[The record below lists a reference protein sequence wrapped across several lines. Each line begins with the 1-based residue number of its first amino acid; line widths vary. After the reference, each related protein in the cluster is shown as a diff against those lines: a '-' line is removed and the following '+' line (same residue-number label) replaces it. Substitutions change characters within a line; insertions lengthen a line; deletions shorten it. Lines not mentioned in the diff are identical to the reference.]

1 MEETKP
7 QEQLSEQPELQ
18 EQLQE
23 QPEQLPEQLP
33 EQPEQLPEQP
43 ELQEPLE
50 QTEPQEPQEQT
61 EQTQSSSLHLMVE
74 AELREN
80 LKKFF
85 NEIDLA
91 FDYVPKS
98 DVEKLNA
105 FLKRLHNENVTK
117 FTSTIL
123 EKLKQYEEKISYI
136 VMSKTKLKSSH
147 FSFLN
152 EVVLFNDILDF
163 SVFAN
168 ENKNTKRT
176 IVNYLYNMY
185 MSSFVLQSAFAD
197 MSNIEDFTKH
207 INQFVSNL
215 KVQSENQSEIVHE
228 IVPSRTDGFAIGKV
242 PSRTDG
248 FAIGK
253 VPKNSFDLGNILSSI
268 TGTFTEGNGMQSG
281 GLGDLGGVLQSL
293 MGNKE
298 IMNLASDLSKDIQS
312 QNLDPMAL
320 LSSMMSG
327 KPNSAIDNLVSNITG
342 KIEKKINN
350 GDIDKDLLQTQAQSI
365 LKNLGQ
371 PQNP

>member
-1 MEETKP
+1 
-7 QEQLSEQPELQ
+7 
-18 EQLQE
+18 
-23 QPEQLPEQLP
+23 
-33 EQPEQLPEQP
+33 
-43 ELQEPLE
+43 
-50 QTEPQEPQEQT
+50 
-61 EQTQSSSLHLMVE
+61 MVE

-91 FDYVPKS
+91 FDYVSKS

-207 INQFVSNL
+207 INKFVSNL
-215 KVQSENQSEIVHE
+215 KVQNEKPSEIVHE
-228 IVPSRTDGFAIGKV
+228 IVPC
-242 PSRTDG
+242 RTDG

-253 VPKNSFDLGNILSSI
+253 VPKNSIDLGNILSSI
-268 TGTFTEGNGMQSG
+268 TGTFTGDVFGTGMQSG
-281 GLGDLGGVLQSL
+281 GVGGVGGVGGLGGLGGVLQSL

-298 IMNLASDLSKDIQS
+298 IMNLASDLSKDIQN

-365 LKNLGQ
+365 LKNFGQ

>member
-1 MEETKP
+1 MAELLLEKVISKP
-7 QEQLSEQPELQ
+7 QPELLL
-18 EQLQE
+18 E
-23 QPEQLPEQLP
+23 P
-33 EQPEQLPEQP
+33 QP
-43 ELQEPLE
+43 ELLLEKVISKLEQPLE
-50 QTEPQEPQEQT
+50 QPLEQLLEPQSEQEQT
-61 EQTQSSSLHLMVE
+61 QGSSLHLMVE

-105 FLKRLHNENVTK
+105 FLKKLYNENLTK

-123 EKLKQYEEKISYI
+123 EKLKQYDEKISYI

-185 MSSFVLQSAFAD
+185 MSSFVLQSTFAD
-197 MSNIEDFTKH
+197 ISNIEDFAKN
-207 INQFVSNL
+207 INQFISNL
-215 KVQSENQSEIVHE
+215 KIQNEKQNEKQNEIIQE
-228 IVPSRTDGFAIGKV
+228 IIPCRTDLA
-242 PSRTDG
+242 
-248 FAIGK
+248 
-253 VPKNSFDLGNILSSI
+253 NSSTDLGNILSNI
-268 TGTFTEGNGMQSG
+268 TGSG
-281 GLGDLGGVLQSL
+281 GLGGGFGGVLQSL

-312 QNLDPMAL
+312 QNLDPMTL

-327 KPNSAIDNLVSNITG
+327 KPNSVIDNLVSNITG

-350 GDIDKDLLQTQAQSI
+350 GDIDKALLQTQAQSI

-371 PQNP
+371 

>member
-7 QEQLSEQPELQ
+7 LEQEQQLEQPLEQEQQLEQPLEQPEL
-18 EQLQE
+18 EQQ
-23 QPEQLPEQLP
+23 
-33 EQPEQLPEQP
+33 PEQP
-43 ELQEPLE
+43 ELEQQPEQPELE
-50 QTEPQEPQEQT
+50 QP
-61 EQTQSSSLHLMVE
+61 QSSSIHLMVE
-74 AELREN
+74 VELREN

-105 FLKRLHNENVTK
+105 FLKKLYNENITK

-123 EKLKQYEEKISYI
+123 EKLKKYEERISYI

-152 EVVLFNDILDF
+152 EIVLFNDILDF
-163 SVFAN
+163 SVFTN

-185 MSSFVLQSAFAD
+185 MSSFVLQSTFAD
-197 MSNIEDFTKH
+197 ISNIEDFAKN
-207 INQFVSNL
+207 INQFISNL
-215 KVQSENQSEIVHE
+215 KIQNEKQNEKQNEIIQE
-228 IVPSRTDGFAIGKV
+228 IVPCRTDLAELMGS
-242 PSRTDG
+242 PSVRCG
-248 FAIGK
+248 L
-253 VPKNSFDLGNILSSI
+253 PKNSSTDLGNILSNI
-268 TGTFTEGNGMQSG
+268 TGSG
-281 GLGDLGGVLQSL
+281 GLGGGLGGVLQSL

-312 QNLDPMAL
+312 QNLDPMTL

-327 KPNSAIDNLVSNITG
+327 KPNSVIDNLVSNITG

-371 PQNP
+371 

>member
-18 EQLQE
+18 EEQEQPEQLQE
-23 QPEQLPEQLP
+23 QPEQLQEQL
-33 EQPEQLPEQP
+33 P

-50 QTEPQEPQEQT
+50 QPEQTEPQ

-242 PSRTDG
+242 P
-248 FAIGK
+248 
-253 VPKNSFDLGNILSSI
+253 KNSFDLGNILSNI

-281 GLGDLGGVLQSL
+281 GLGGVLQSL

>member
-1 MEETKP
+1 
-7 QEQLSEQPELQ
+7 
-18 EQLQE
+18 
-23 QPEQLPEQLP
+23 
-33 EQPEQLPEQP
+33 
-43 ELQEPLE
+43 
-50 QTEPQEPQEQT
+50 
-61 EQTQSSSLHLMVE
+61 MVE

-215 KVQSENQSEIVHE
+215 KVQNEKQNEKPSEIVHE
-228 IVPSRTDGFAIGKV
+228 IVPC
-242 PSRTDG
+242 RTDG

-253 VPKNSFDLGNILSSI
+253 VPKNSSIDLGNILSSI
-268 TGTFTEGNGMQSG
+268 TGTGMQSG
-281 GLGDLGGVLQSL
+281 GLGGFGSVLQSL

-298 IMNLASDLSKDIQS
+298 IMNLASDLSKDIQN
-312 QNLDPMAL
+312 QNLDPMTL

-342 KIEKKINN
+342 KIEKKIND

-371 PQNP
+371 SPNP